1 VGTIFIVRCEQILVM
16 GNALEKTR
24 LDQLLVERGL
34 AESRERA
41 QRLIRAG
48 LVVVGEHR
56 VDKPGA
62 RVDAA
67 ATLRLKGDACPYVS
81 RGGLKLAGALDRF
94 GMTGLTGIVA
104 LDVGASTGGFT
115 DCLLQRGAARVWA
128 VDTGRGQL
136 HERLRRDPRVRVIEN
151 ANARELAPAWLAGE
165 RVGLAVVDVSFIS
178 LRLIIPPLAAV
189 LAPGGTVVAL
199 IKPQFEAG
207 PADVGKG
214 GVVRRRSVHRRVLE
228 ETLAFARAGGWAA
241 LGLCPS
247 PLLGPAGNVEFFLR
261 LARAAEAS
269 EPGEIAIETALN
281 EAYHL
286 RDAKPSPREA
296 TKDSETRQAAPN
308 AAEGAHP

>member
-1 VGTIFIVRCEQILVM
+1 LTDGGIDAKAKD
-16 GNALEKTR
+16 GPLEKTR

-62 RVDAA
+62 RVDAVA
-67 ATLRLKGDACPYVS
+67 RLRLKGDACPYVS
-81 RGGLKLAGALDRF
+81 RGGVKLAGALDRF
-94 GMTGLTGIVA
+94 GMTRLDGVVA

-115 DCLLQRGAARVWA
+115 DCMLRRGAARVWA

-136 HERLRRDPRVRVIEN
+136 HESLRRDPRVHAIEN
-151 ANARELAPAWLAGE
+151 ANARELAPGWLDGE

-178 LRLIIPPLAAV
+178 LRLVVPPLAAV

-199 IKPQFEAG
+199 VKPQFEAG

-214 GVVRRRSVHRRVLE
+214 GVVRRREVHRRVLE
-228 ETLAFARAGGWAA
+228 EAVAFARAGGWAV

-247 PLLGPAGNVEFFLR
+247 PLMGPAGNVEFFLR
-261 LARAAEAS
+261 LARAAEAP
-269 EPGEIAIETALN
+269 EPEEIAIEAALN
-281 EAYHL
+281 EAYNL
-286 RDAKPSPREA
+286 KNASPSPREA
-296 TKDSETRQAAPN
+296 LENSTENAKTQQAAPD